1 MRFHLRVW
9 TRHLVPVEE
18 VWRVRTDLDALAQSL
33 GVPPRWVEGGVPIDV
48 TGPRETTLRVRVPG
62 GLGLPGWPMRLEEV
76 EPGVRYVD
84 TSENAWFR
92 AWRHEH
98 LFEPTPDGCR
108 YVDAITFAPAGPAP
122 ELAARALRGVV
133 IRRHRW
139 FARRL
144 ASDARA
150 TGTAVLRIHVE
161 DDWGAVSEPG

>member
-18 VWRVRTDLDALAQSL
+18 VWRAHTDPDALCASL
-33 GVPPRWVEGGVPIDV
+33 GMSPAWVEGAVAPDGDA
-48 TGPRETTLRVRVPG
+48 PRETVLRVRGPLG
-62 GLGLPGWPMRLEEV
+62 RGLPAWPLRLSHV

-84 TSENAWFR
+84 TSENAWFH
-92 AWRHEH
+92 AWTHEH

-122 ELAARALRGVV
+122 ALVADVLTRVMV
-133 IRRHRW
+133 RRHRW

-150 TGTAVLRIHVE
+150 TGVAVLRARVE
-161 DDWGAVSEPG
+161 DGWDPPSDSA